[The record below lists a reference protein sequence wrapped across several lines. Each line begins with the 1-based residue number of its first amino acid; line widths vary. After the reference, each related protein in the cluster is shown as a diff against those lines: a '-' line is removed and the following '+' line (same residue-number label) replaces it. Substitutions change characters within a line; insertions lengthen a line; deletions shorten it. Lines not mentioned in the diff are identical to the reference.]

1 MSLLSEAP
9 KKQTYPFLVSVFI
22 TVLLL
27 QSIFEVNKGVTGQ
40 CKINRTDNQ
49 PGPAWDESLFKL
61 HGYEQSTYSEI
72 GINTSPADTEEF
84 PRRHTDILNLTM
96 R

>member
-9 KKQTYPFLVSVFI
+9 KNKPIHLLVSVFI

-49 PGPAWDESLFKL
+49 PCPAWDESLFKL
-61 HGYEQSTYSEI
+61 HSYEQSTYSEI

-84 PRRHTDILNLTM
+84 PKRHTDILNLTM